1 MRAELQVMRTR
12 WANMAMLAFL
22 VIDLV
27 SELLDMRGYADGFDC
42 SDGPRAI
49 CRILQV
55 LVVMSILEFREL
67 IYYD

>member
-1 MRAELQVMRTR
+1 VRTELQVMRTR
-12 WANMAMLAFL
+12 CANTATLAFL

-27 SELLDMRGYADGFDC
+27 SERLDLPGIVDGFDG

-55 LVVMSILEFREL
+55 LVVMSKLGFREL
-67 IYYD
+67 IYD